1 MYKLYDHFF
10 TCVIAVNL
18 DIDVDSQGIGTMYY
32 DLKEF
37 NNLTANTDNL
47 IILHQNIRSFHSNFD
62 KLSNFL
68 KNLDREVDILI
79 LTETWFRE
87 GLCSGIAGY
96 KAFHVNRPDK
106 VGGGVSI
113 YVKKTIHSV
122 MNHNLSN
129 CSDICE
135 ACVVEINPN
144 INDRKRSF
152 VVVGVYKPPS

>member
-1 MYKLYDHFF
+1 MYKLYDYFF
-10 TCVIAVNL
+10 TSVIAVNL
-18 DIDVDSQGIGTMYY
+18 DIDEDSQGIGTMYY

-62 KLSNFL
+62 KLSIFL
-68 KNLDREVDILI
+68 ENLDREVDIMI

-106 VGGGVSI
+106 VGGGVSV
-113 YVKKTIHSV
+113 YVKKLFTQ
-122 MNHNLSN
+122 L
-129 CSDICE
+129 
-135 ACVVEINPN
+135 
-144 INDRKRSF
+144 
-152 VVVGVYKPPS
+152 

>member
-18 DIDVDSQGIGTMYY
+18 DIDVDSQDIGTMYY

-87 GLCSGIAGY
+87 GLCSGVAGY
-96 KAFHVNRPDK
+96 KAFHVN
-106 VGGGVSI
+106 
-113 YVKKTIHSV
+113 
-122 MNHNLSN
+122 
-129 CSDICE
+129 
-135 ACVVEINPN
+135 
-144 INDRKRSF
+144 
-152 VVVGVYKPPS
+152 